1 MIAPVAAPR
10 SLVLCGGGITGAM
23 YEFGALHALDHACGG
38 KFLSTQYDVY
48 VGTSGGAVVA
58 ALMANGV
65 SPAEVGRAIL
75 HNSDDPLNFRQEDIV
90 RIDWRE
96 IRHSFVKG

>member
-1 MIAPVAAPR
+1 MSAMAAAPR

-38 KFLSTQYDVY
+38 KFSSTQYDVY

-65 SPAEVGRAIL
+65 TPAEVGRAIL
-75 HNSDDPLNFRQEDIV
+75 HIGRHVGGAHDEKPDI
-90 RIDWRE
+90 RPTGAQDE
-96 IRHSFVKG
+96 LA